1 MQLASELC
9 APNEMVSLC
18 LEYISP
24 GISDNDAGED
34 NNDREAVSASRLLDD
49 NKPSTVAE
57 ADRLEK
63 QEAMLTTFRR
73 YSYFLVV
80 YTFLSSLQNE
90 YWEI

>member
-9 APNEMVSLC
+9 APTEMVSLC

-24 GISDNDAGED
+24 GVSDNDTIED
-34 NNDREAVSASRLLDD
+34 NNDKEAINASRLVDD

-63 QEAMLTTFRR
+63 QESMLTTFRR
-73 YSYFLVV
+73 Y
-80 YTFLSSLQNE
+80 
-90 YWEI
+90 

>member
-24 GISDNDAGED
+24 GISDNDASED
-34 NNDREAVSASRLLDD
+34 NKDKEAISASRLLDD

-73 YSYFLVV
+73 YLNFLWI
-80 YTFLSSLQNE
+80 FFFNSFQNK
-90 YWEI
+90 